1 MASRSTLSRLA
12 NRKRLQRLDFQVL
25 LPVMNPGGCMSAVRS
40 RVLWSGL
47 VVAAGIVLG
56 ACGSSEPTGNN
67 GFTAT
72 NIAIAGGNGQV
83 GAPGS
88 TLPTPLA
95 VKVTNDINGQAQTAV
110 TLGSTAGTVVVNAA
124 VNGTQLIATFVL
136 TAGGSSA
143 NSACS

>member
-83 GAPGS
+83 GSPGQ
-88 TLPTPLA
+88 TLTTPLA
-95 VKVTNDINGQAQTAV
+95 VKVTNASGSPVKGTTVTFSVASGAATVSPASSTTDIN
-110 TLGSTAGTVVVNAA
+110 
-124 VNGTQLIATFVL
+124 
-136 TAGGSSA
+136 
-143 NSACS
+143 